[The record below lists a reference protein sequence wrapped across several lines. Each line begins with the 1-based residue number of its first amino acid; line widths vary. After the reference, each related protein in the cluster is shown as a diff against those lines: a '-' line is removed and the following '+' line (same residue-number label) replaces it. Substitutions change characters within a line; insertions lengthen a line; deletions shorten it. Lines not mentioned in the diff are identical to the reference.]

1 MSVLRNNAT
10 YKRNGQAVNVN
21 PTTLVRWG
29 TARIN
34 LMRSIMAVGIGLLLA
49 LVLGLLVVQG
59 IFAPVL
65 TRFFGLERAG
75 PASLPLVLLVFAA
88 AFSFYFG
95 GMAASYK
102 APSRHRLHGVLVV
115 PLAFVL
121 SLVLN
126 LVLGKGFLPGVD
138 GAWAAGLVAI
148 FLVVS
153 GCGLLR
159 RGHPRGGALC
169 PKPEGSTPPPL
180 ASEHFGFQEKAG
192 RDADR
197 AV

>member
-1 MSVLRNNAT
+1 
-10 YKRNGQAVNVN
+10 
-21 PTTLVRWG
+21 
-29 TARIN
+29 
-34 LMRSIMAVGIGLLLA
+34 MRSIMAVGIGLLLA

-65 TRFFGLERAG
+65 TRLFGLERTG
-75 PASLPLVLLVFAA
+75 PGTLPLVLLVFAA

-115 PLAFVL
+115 PVAFVL

-148 FLVVS
+148 FLIVS
-153 GCGLLR
+153 CAASYV
-159 RGHPRGGALC
+159 GALRGQALNAHYQ
-169 PKPEGSTPPPL
+169 KVT
-180 ASEHFGFQEKAG
+180 
-192 RDADR
+192 RR
-197 AV
+197 RR